1 MSPLRALLPTI
12 VAVTAVACSRSGHEQ
27 DAATPDEQPGYLT
40 AATLGEQVVLPTADY
55 LRLAR
60 YREADVEYGRNLALQ
75 CRTCHNLDDRASSP
89 LGPSLYGLFG
99 RRAGSLGDFSYSPAM
114 QAADFVWT
122 PRALDAWIAAPW
134 RFVPGNRM
142 SFVGLSDQDARDA
155 LIAALLQITEGATDQ
170 NGKEEESAG
179 GG

>member
-1 MSPLRALLPTI
+1 MSPLRVLLPTI
-12 VAVTAVACSRSGHEQ
+12 VAVLAVACSRSGREL
-27 DAATPDEQPGYLT
+27 DAAAPEEDPGYLT

-55 LRLAR
+55 LKLAR
-60 YREADVEYGRNLALQ
+60 YRDADLEYGRNLTFQ
-75 CRTCHNLDDRASSP
+75 CRTCHNLDDRASTP

-99 RRAGSLGDFSYSPAM
+99 RRAGSLDDFSWSPAM

-142 SFVGLSDQDARDA
+142 SFVGLSDQKARDA
-155 LIAALLQITEGATDQ
+155 LIAALLRITEED
-170 NGKEEESAG
+170 KDKDKESAG